1 MKNLLV
7 ALMLL
12 VPAYSQT
19 EMLINYGEMFDYGI
33 FVNDS
38 LHNIWIDTVGVDDT
52 TAAATYKT
60 LTLKYQYDFLTISL
74 RDTGTTYDDSITVEF
89 SNPDETAWY
98 PIPFIKDST
107 YSTVTLPLVDDAS
120 QHSFLVYVEPYYK
133 IRIRLLNTVAVNNR
147 VFYFTLQASKKNRQ
161 F

>member
-1 MKNLLV
+1 
-7 ALMLL
+7 MLL

-38 LHNIWIDTVGVDDT
+38 LHNIWIDTAGVDDT
-52 TAAATYKT
+52 TAAVTSKE

-74 RDTGTTYDDSITVEF
+74 RDTGTTYDDSIMVEF
-89 SNPDETAWY
+89 TNPDQTAWY
-98 PIPFIKDST
+98 PVQFIRDST
-107 YSTVTLPLVDDAS
+107 YSNVTQPLVDDDS
-120 QHSFLVYVEPYYK
+120 QHSYLVYAGSYYK
-133 IRIRLLNTVAVNNR
+133 IRIRLINTVAVNNR
-147 VFYFTLQASKKNRQ
+147 VFYFTLQAAKKNRQ